1 MRSKLLTL
9 VTFTLLLSSLSA
21 CHGILDELYD
31 EPSDEVTLK
40 EGQLYV
46 DASSWTDWY
55 YIDLT
60 DAKKEFVRK
69 EIPTEATDSL
79 HRVSPPPLGAG
90 GLYTYWYDVFGEGI
104 SKHEFRGFTPTDK
117 QSEPESCQ

>member
-40 EGQLYV
+40 EGQLSV

-60 DAKKEFVRK
+60 DAKK
-69 EIPTEATDSL
+69 
-79 HRVSPPPLGAG
+79 
-90 GLYTYWYDVFGEGI
+90 
-104 SKHEFRGFTPTDK
+104 
-117 QSEPESCQ
+117 

>member
-40 EGQLYV
+40 AHPAGQ
-46 DASSWTDWY
+46 
-55 YIDLT
+55 I
-60 DAKKEFVRK
+60 
-69 EIPTEATDSL
+69 
-79 HRVSPPPLGAG
+79 
-90 GLYTYWYDVFGEGI
+90 GI
-104 SKHEFRGFTPTDK
+104 IST
-117 QSEPESCQ
+117 